1 MKTIIALL
9 RKDLAV
15 MRKYWI
21 YSVIMVVNLLLMP
34 LVLNRA
40 PASGMVSAMF
50 FIVFAA
56 MPLQLEERGKG
67 LSLIASLPVKRSA
80 VPAAQY
86 LVLAAFFVFSAALF
100 AAMAIVLRAIPD
112 SAGVARRTLV
122 PGAIILCFPF
132 LALSVFFPL
141 WYRFGYMKTRAIMM
155 VLIIGLTFS
164 SFFFNGFGAFGK
176 PAANPNAVLA
186 LFEGLPAL
194 PVLIACPLAVLAA
207 LGISCIVSM
216 RIYEKKE
223 F

>member
-1 MKTIIALL
+1 MRTIIALL

-21 YSVIMVVNLLLMP
+21 YSAIMVVNLIIMP
-34 LVLNRA
+34 MVLNTA

-56 MPLQLEERGKG
+56 MPLQIEERGKG
-67 LSLIASLPVKRSA
+67 LSLIASFPVRRRT

-86 LVLAAFFVFSAALF
+86 LVLAVFFAFAAALF
-100 AAMAIVLRAIPD
+100 AVTALALRAAPD
-112 SAGVARRTLV
+112 SIGLARRALA

-132 LALSVFFPL
+132 LALSVLFPL

-155 VLIIGLTFS
+155 VLIIGFTFS

-176 PAANPNAVLA
+176 PAANPNAILGI
-186 LFEGLPAL
+186 FSGLPVI
-194 PVLIACPLAVLAA
+194 PVLVVSPIAVMAA
-207 LGISCIVSM
+207 LGISCLVSM
-216 RIYEKKE
+216 RIYERKE